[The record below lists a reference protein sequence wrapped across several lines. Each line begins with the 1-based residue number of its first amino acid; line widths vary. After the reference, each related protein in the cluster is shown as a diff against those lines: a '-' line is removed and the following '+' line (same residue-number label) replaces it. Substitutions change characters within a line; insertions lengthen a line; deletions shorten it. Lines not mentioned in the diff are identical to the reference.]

1 MNDRRPLL
9 VALKRR
15 EEGRE
20 GGRTVPVS
28 PAPADQPP
36 PTALPPLSGGLGH
49 CVAAKKLVALSAA
62 AYQ

>member
-1 MNDRRPLL
+1 M

-15 EEGRE
+15 EEGRV

-28 PAPADQPP
+28 PAPADPP
-36 PTALPPLSGGLGH
+36 PHTHTHTALPPPSGGLGH